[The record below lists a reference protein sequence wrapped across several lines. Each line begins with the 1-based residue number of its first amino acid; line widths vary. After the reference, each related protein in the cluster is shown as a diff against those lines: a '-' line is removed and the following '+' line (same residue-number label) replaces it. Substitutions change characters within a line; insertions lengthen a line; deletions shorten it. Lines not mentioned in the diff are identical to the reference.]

1 MAATIAL
8 DVGRIYPSP
17 TARDVRPQQVSAL
30 AESMKEIGL
39 RTPITVRSVMKIIN
53 GRDQPAWE
61 IVAGHHRYEA
71 AVRLGWR
78 AIEAI
83 EFDGADLDAEL
94 WEIDENLMRS
104 ELTEMERARAL
115 ARRKEIYEIKHPE
128 TVNPNERGGPGRGKT
143 TEKISAV
150 SFAADVAA
158 KLGKTDRA
166 IRNSVRIGE
175 RLTAEA
181 EDAAKK
187 LGLDDHQAALLDAAK
202 EQEAAAQI
210 EVLNRRAATKARE
223 LAEVKD
229 AKADAREM
237 LARFIADKAE
247 GDQIAEMAATVA
259 LLGLKEVA
267 ARIQAL
273 TGAVFD
279 NSRIGEAA

>member
-1 MAATIAL
+1 MGATISL
-8 DVGRIYPSP
+8 DIGRIYPSP
-17 TARDVRPQQVSAL
+17 TARDVRHPQVAAL

-78 AIEAI
+78 EIEAV
-83 EFDGADLDAEL
+83 EFDGAELDAEL

-128 TVNPNERGGPGRGKT
+128 TRAGVAGAEAKHGRA
-143 TEKISAV
+143 TEKIS
-150 SFAADVAA
+150 FAADAAA
-158 KLGKTDRA
+158 KTGKTERA
-166 IRNSVRIGE
+166 VRNSVRIGE
-175 RLTAEA
+175 RLTPEAEA
-181 EDAAKK
+181 EAKK

-223 LAEVKD
+223 HAEVKD

-237 LARFIADKAE
+237 LARFIAEKAE
-247 GDQIAEMAATVA
+247 GDEITEMAATVA

-279 NSRIGEAA
+279 NGRIGEAA

>member
-1 MAATIAL
+1 MGATISL
-8 DVGRIYPSP
+8 DIGRIYPSP
-17 TARDVRPQQVSAL
+17 TARDVRHPQVAAL

-78 AIEAI
+78 EIDAV
-83 EFDGADLDAEL
+83 EFDGEELDAEL

-128 TVNPNERGGPGRGKT
+128 TRAGVAGGKARQGAAGDKM
-143 TEKISAV
+143 
-150 SFAADVAA
+150 SFAADTA
-158 KLGKTDRA
+158 KAIGKNERTVER
-166 IRNSVRIGE
+166 SVRIGE
-175 RLTAEA
+175 RLTPEA
-181 EDAAKK
+181 EIEAKK

-210 EVLNRRAATKARE
+210 EALNRRAAAKARE
-223 LAEVKD
+223 HAEVKD
-229 AKADAREM
+229 TKSDAREM
-237 LARFIADKAE
+237 LAVLIADHVPHE
-247 GDQIAEMAATVA
+247 HITDAAAA
-259 LLGLKEVA
+259 LAVLGLKEVA
-267 ARIQAL
+267 ARVQSL

-279 NSRIGEAA
+279 NTRVGEAA

>member
-1 MAATIAL
+1 MAATISL
-8 DVGRIYPSP
+8 DIGRIYPSP
-17 TARDVRPQQVSAL
+17 TARDVRQPQVSAL

-78 AIEAI
+78 EIEAI

-128 TVNPNERGGPGRGKT
+128 TRHGGDRKSDQAGKMPT
-143 TEKISAV
+143 R
-150 SFAADVAA
+150 SFAADTAT
-158 KLGKTDRA
+158 KTGKDQAT
-166 IRNSVRIGE
+166 IRRSVRIGE
-175 RLTAEA
+175 RLTPEA

-187 LGLDDHQAALLDAAK
+187 LGLDDHQAALLEAAK

-210 EVLNRRAATKARE
+210 EALNRRAATKARE
-223 LAEVKD
+223 HAEVKD

-237 LARFIADKAE
+237 LARFIAEKAE
-247 GDQIAEMAATVA
+247 GDEITEMAATVA

-279 NSRIGEAA
+279 NGRIGEAA

>member
-1 MAATIAL
+1 MGATISL
-8 DVGRIYPSP
+8 DIGRIYPSP
-17 TARDVRPQQVSAL
+17 TARDVRHPQVAAL

-78 AIEAI
+78 EIDAV
-83 EFDGADLDAEL
+83 EFDGEELDAEL

-128 TVNPNERGGPGRGKT
+128 TRQGGDRGNQHTGGRQNDKMSFSQQTAAKIGKT
-143 TEKISAV
+143 
-150 SFAADVAA
+150 A
-158 KLGKTDRA
+158 KTVER
-166 IRNSVRIGE
+166 SVRIGE
-175 RLTAEA
+175 RLTPEAEA
-181 EDAAKK
+181 EAKK

-210 EVLNRRAATKARE
+210 EALNRRAAAKARE
-223 LAEVKD
+223 HAEVKD
-229 AKADAREM
+229 TKSDAREM
-237 LARFIADKAE
+237 LAVLIADHVPHE
-247 GDQIAEMAATVA
+247 HITDAAAA
-259 LLGLKEVA
+259 LAVLGLKEVA
-267 ARIQAL
+267 ARVQSL

-279 NSRIGEAA
+279 NTRVGEAA

>member
-1 MAATIAL
+1 MGATISL
-8 DVGRIYPSP
+8 DIGRIYPSP
-17 TARDVRPQQVSAL
+17 TARDVRQPQVSAL

-78 AIEAI
+78 QIDAI
-83 EFDGADLDAEL
+83 EFDGEELDAEL

-128 TVNPNERGGPGRGKT
+128 TRHGGDRKSDQA
-143 TEKISAV
+143 EKISTR
-150 SFAADVAA
+150 SFATDAAA
-158 KLGKTDRA
+158 KTGKTERA
-166 IRNSVRIGE
+166 VRNSVRIGE
-175 RLTAEA
+175 RLTPEA
-181 EDAAKK
+181 EDAAKA

-202 EQEAAAQI
+202 ERDAAAQV
-210 EVLNRRAATKARE
+210 EALNRRAATRARE
-223 LAEVKD
+223 HAEVKD
-229 AKADAREM
+229 TKADAREL
-237 LARFIADKAE
+237 LASMIADHIPYE
-247 GDQIAEMAATVA
+247 HFPDVAAALA

-267 ARIQAL
+267 ARVQSL

-279 NSRIGEAA
+279 NTRVGEAA

>member
-1 MAATIAL
+1 MGATISL
-8 DVGRIYPSP
+8 DIGRIYPSP
-17 TARDVRPQQVSAL
+17 TARDVRHPQVAAL

-78 AIEAI
+78 EIDAV
-83 EFDGADLDAEL
+83 EFDGEELDAEL

-128 TVNPNERGGPGRGKT
+128 TRQHVAGAEAKHGRASVKMT
-143 TEKISAV
+143 FAQD
-150 SFAADVAA
+150 AAD
-158 KLGKTDRA
+158 KTGKSRSSVE
-166 IRNSVRIGE
+166 RSVRIGE
-175 RLTAEA
+175 RLTPEAEA
-181 EDAAKK
+181 EAKK
-187 LGLDDHQAALLDAAK
+187 LGLDDHQAALLDAAR

-223 LAEVKD
+223 HAEVKD
-229 AKADAREM
+229 TKSDAREM
-237 LARFIADKAE
+237 LAVLIADHVPHE
-247 GDQIAEMAATVA
+247 HITDAAAA
-259 LLGLKEVA
+259 LAVLGLKEVA
-267 ARIQAL
+267 ARVQSL

-279 NSRIGEAA
+279 NTRVGEAT